1 MTEDEKIFLMGL
13 LNKHELSLY
22 NIINLLAI
30 GAIRTAMYACTNGDE
45 ALECAMFDLD
55 MDCISFLKSHKEVK
69 E

>member
-45 ALECAMFDLD
+45 ALEHAMFDLNV
-55 MDCISFLKSHKEVK
+55 DCMSFLMKCREGRK
-69 E
+69 